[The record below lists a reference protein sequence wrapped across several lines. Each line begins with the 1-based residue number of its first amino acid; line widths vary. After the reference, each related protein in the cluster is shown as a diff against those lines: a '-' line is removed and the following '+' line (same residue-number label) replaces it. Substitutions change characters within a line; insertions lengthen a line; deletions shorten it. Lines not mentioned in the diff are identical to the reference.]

1 VNRFFVYAAVLA
13 PVAAAVTLAASFVAF
28 RTIDLSFSAFAGLV
42 VAPLMQAAAL
52 ALADAPPAGA
62 ARAAGRVAR
71 APLAQPPLV
80 IDAILLGGGVIFWH
94 ARLVGFGS
102 ASTIQP
108 VWIAAK
114 AAVAG
119 VLLIAR
125 WRGDPSRVALAAAAV
140 VAAAAIFVPWHDRTL
155 TAVAASLHLP
165 GIAARVLVDGA
176 AIAVP
181 MALMLACARRSDDGA
196 PDAALLMRGAAAALV
211 GAGALDALAA
221 FEHREIVQPWLGA
234 LTAAVSVAASLTFL
248 AALMPEER

>member
-1 VNRFFVYAAVLA
+1 MTRFFVYAAVLG
-13 PVAAAVTLAASFVAF
+13 PIAAAVTLTTSFVAF

-52 ALADAPPAGA
+52 ALAEAPPAGA
-62 ARAAGRVAR
+62 ASAAGRIAR
-71 APLAQPPLV
+71 GPLVQPPLV
-80 IDAILLGGGVIFWH
+80 IDAILLAGGVIFWH

-125 WRGDPSRVALAAAAV
+125 WRREPARVPLAAAAV
-140 VAAAAIFVPWHDRTL
+140 VAAAAIFLPWHDATW
-155 TAVAASLHLP
+155 TAVAGSLHLP

-176 AIAVP
+176 AIVVP
-181 MALMLACARRSDDGA
+181 MVLMLACAKRSDRGA
-196 PDAALLMRGAAAALV
+196 PDVALLLRGAAAALV
-211 GAGALDALAA
+211 AAGALDALAA

-234 LTAAVSVAASLTFL
+234 LTAAVSVAASLTLL
-248 AALMPEER
+248 AALLPEER